1 MYGEVILEHSRHP
14 RNYGSLESPDLRH
27 EHDNPLCGDRVRI
40 EMSLAPDGSVRAA
53 RFQGDLCAIAKAASS
68 LLTEMLTGMTLEE
81 ASSITH
87 QRMVETL
94 RDEIPQSR
102 LPCAHLPLDVVHAAI
117 AEYRSSQC
125 TSREP

>member
-1 MYGEVILEHSRHP
+1 
-14 RNYGSLESPDLRH
+14 
-27 EHDNPLCGDRVRI
+27 LCGDRVRI